1 MNETMSFNKPEDL
14 WISYKEL
21 KGTVWKYL
29 NHSQEQ
35 ETTVELENTLRK
47 HKQSFFSLLQC
58 PPRTTAA
65 REELKK
71 GMVEGINVRGIGH
84 QILSNELYQETII
97 LSDMFE
103 INEFVALD
111 LLCTAQMQMPYY
123 PSLPRGL
130 VAVLLYYDGRKALVT
145 SLLYLV
151 QARSGVQWSVD
162 LNTSLSKFISEY
174 TDQLMEGGLFNRI
187 FELLRSLDL
196 SKEIG
201 KLQQNLALGGPK
213 HRRQVIDLFKDIR
226 NILAEIVFS
235 WSSQSGLPKIPTL
248 ALINYLREAK
258 IEGEAS
264 GNIDD
269 VNLYLE
275 AALLSALDISILH
288 TREDGEEAIQ
298 LLPVFSDSTYIST
311 IMNEFSISKPKWVC
325 EGLQALSTFG
335 LAVCISSLRDVPQS
349 FKFQEAINKE
359 ESFVDSAIEMNVF
372 AFLHNV
378 VLENK
383 TLFKEQFLYKRFH
396 NLITDFIF
404 SMYSKVKDLR
414 MKADEIGR
422 TMQVYIREG
431 LDVPASL
438 PRYFEYFLLTIG
450 KLYSNDVL
458 NTGYASQYWSPVE
471 SSSTQSTSYRT
482 SPRSVALFKFV
493 RLAGD
498 VLPTTLFVSYITMLS
513 GLSSSQKT
521 ARYCF
526 NMLKQAGSH
535 ISSNLS
541 WDHFFM
547 SFSQYYNNLRQEPPP
562 QADTVYRNRAGYH
575 KGVSPQEL
583 EGLHAVLLLIRT
595 VATHDEF
602 SRLALCE
609 HPGWSPLTV
618 MLGLVSCSV
627 PIPFKADLLLT
638 LAALSKSSENA
649 AQMWENLEIS
659 QILVTIPT
667 TSSYAPRGIQSEL
680 EEIESRMEE
689 YPLTRAVLKLLD
701 ELTNFGIPR
710 TLGAGPRKPGFEPY
724 LSFIIHS
731 VFLKHQTRSYRNV
744 YEKWEVG
751 LLCLKLFN
759 KFLNQYEPKPSDFP
773 AIQNEFSSPPG
784 YHLMLQ
790 LNSKSE
796 MFYIIM
802 NIIEEGNRFFDSYV
816 SFQGQEYLKDC
827 VLTSLDIIHR
837 VLVLQS
843 RFFSF
848 LASSSTSVILTSFNK
863 LLMSIN
869 QHTGKPDYCINVAK
883 YVTYQLYLPKHAYVA
898 VKILTHINSSSVAH
912 SQFMN
917 ILMSVDHAKE
927 LIRSGFVDC
936 LDSTTEDDETI
947 ENTKKEILKL
957 TKQCLSY
964 NAPNLTHF
972 LMGFDIKRDV
982 SKTEFQF
989 PGVMGF
995 PRSCLHSIISVMD
1008 SVINLSSSVPSPS
1021 LLESVYHQLYLLASN
1036 VKTSKPVLRFIRM
1049 NKSFYRDHLTEAS
1062 KNIDKGLS
1070 QFGQVKW
1077 LLKVLAIELKVSS
1090 QIKQVSYMKQLT
1102 NFLLNMPVEESK
1114 NPDIFALM
1122 QKSALDAKLMIP
1134 EDIKL
1139 ENFLS
1144 SLIPHFELTESQ
1156 LEMPTWE
1163 FFDTDV
1169 LNKILQTCQKKTVPQ
1184 LIDLKKLHQIL
1195 YDELKSLQG
1204 TAVMGQIQ
1212 AITKEIQKV
1221 LRYAL
1226 EINRRAETCSALIQ
1240 FTDAWRQVAEVL
1252 IIFTPTEILSTTEQQ
1267 IISIS
1272 LIKQLLTIVVRA
1284 QLLPEVSRLLSGA
1297 ILLLADNLKKCY
1309 FRERRLEKISP
1320 VDKDETLNVLEMH
1333 HSSLKK
1339 ILENFVQ
1346 CIMVSDVVDGE
1357 LRINLYA
1364 SLVTFLQMANIE
1376 KPFEDVMFSNSLFIS
1391 RLDSSKLSICDDFK
1405 IDFSDILS
1413 NFGEKL
1419 IEIICQDCIG
1429 GQEVCKILAMSS
1441 FSQII
1446 AVSGNANWII
1456 HFSGRGYLKHV
1467 IQSIA
1472 DTESELRNIL
1482 EPQAESIKALYLYM
1496 AKILLLARL
1505 AATKIGSELILE
1517 QKLFSVFSN
1526 MSVFSYHPEV
1536 SKDWQRDNILEDF
1549 LPPIEQQYLQIWLPT
1564 LNICN
1569 AVLTTLG
1576 TENQSAVAQIM
1587 YFLLSHLDVVELI
1600 LRSGSPDL
1608 SPMSLRELAL
1618 LTSVISRTANN
1629 NLVNI
1634 LENPNI
1640 VQNNRAH
1647 LYRIQKLML
1656 SLLPKFILS
1665 EDTVKRLISHTTI
1678 DSCSFQTSER
1688 LLSAMQVM
1696 SNLLSYSRNVVA
1708 NHGIE
1713 HAGVG
1718 VIFYPTL
1725 IDPLLSN
1732 FSSKNFANTN
1742 DQETSLGVI
1751 VQQLIST
1758 VNHYHQEKVT
1768 HELLMRKLE
1777 EVPDMNSADL
1787 KPYIDSTVESSELHV
1802 KREKGYE
1809 IISDRLDK
1817 KKKEINYCA
1826 FIIENSLYLIW
1837 LHLDFY
1843 MLKAIPRVENYG
1855 NRNASFKMEGT
1866 LASSTEATWKVSTDV
1881 ISSLKHGLISLFND
1895 SFTKQLLETAQD
1907 RTESDK
1913 NFIEALLRKIKRLVQ
1928 FVPVK

>member
-498 VLPTTLFVSYITMLS
+498 VLPTT
-513 GLSSSQKT
+513 
-521 ARYCF
+521 
-526 NMLKQAGSH
+526 
-535 ISSNLS
+535 
-541 WDHFFM
+541 
-547 SFSQYYNNLRQEPPP
+547 
-562 QADTVYRNRAGYH
+562 
-575 KGVSPQEL
+575 
-583 EGLHAVLLLIRT
+583 
-595 VATHDEF
+595 
-602 SRLALCE
+602 
-609 HPGWSPLTV
+609 
-618 MLGLVSCSV
+618 
-627 PIPFKADLLLT
+627 
-638 LAALSKSSENA
+638 
-649 AQMWENLEIS
+649 
-659 QILVTIPT
+659 
-667 TSSYAPRGIQSEL
+667 
-680 EEIESRMEE
+680 
-689 YPLTRAVLKLLD
+689 
-701 ELTNFGIPR
+701 
-710 TLGAGPRKPGFEPY
+710 
-724 LSFIIHS
+724 
-731 VFLKHQTRSYRNV
+731 
-744 YEKWEVG
+744 G

-816 SFQGQEYLKDC
+816 SFQGQEYLKNC

-863 LLMSIN
+863 LLMSMN

-1376 KPFEDVMFSNSLFIS
+1376 KPYEDVMFSNSLFIS

-1526 MSVFSYHPEV
+1526 MSVFSYHPEI

-1855 NRNASFKMEGT
+1855 NRNASFKIEGT